1 MPRFAGSP
9 PDSNCPWIAAWDPA
23 DEAFVAIAVAVVAD
37 AVGARLFQSVGCLSL
52 LARYPAYLLV
62 GRSFDNS
69 EMQRKKRNDP
79 RSTCERER
87 ERERAMV
94 PSRMKK
100 RIFLEI
106 VFSYGG
112 EVQC

>member
-9 PDSNCPWIAAWDPA
+9 PDSDCPWIAAWDPA

-37 AVGARLFQSVGCLSL
+37 AVGARLFPSVDCLSL

-69 EMQRKKRNDP
+69 EMRRKKRDDP
-79 RSTCERER
+79 RST
-87 ERERAMV
+87 
-94 PSRMKK
+94 
-100 RIFLEI
+100 
-106 VFSYGG
+106 
-112 EVQC
+112 